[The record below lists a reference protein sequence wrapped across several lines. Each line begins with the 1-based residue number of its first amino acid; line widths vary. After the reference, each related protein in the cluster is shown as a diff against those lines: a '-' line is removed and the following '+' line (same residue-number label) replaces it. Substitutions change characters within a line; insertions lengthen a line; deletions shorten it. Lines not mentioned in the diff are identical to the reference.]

1 MVATTNNNDIGC
13 GWCTIMLAV
22 VVVVVAVW
30 VGKFRGEA
38 RRSEKVDRHQ
48 TGGGGC
54 AAAAAAVNGRYL
66 DSFCQDGWMEG

>member
-1 MVATTNNNDIGC
+1 MSV
-13 GWCTIMLAV
+13 MLAV

-54 AAAAAAVNGRYL
+54 AAAVNERYL
-66 DSFCQDGWMEG
+66 DSYSQDGWMNGLSDR